1 MMTDLNLRRFRFSRL
16 RTRASSAYLLIV
28 LSLAILSPQAALASD
43 PSDGT
48 VPSAGSSAILWNKV
62 DVSSQNL
69 FYGPGGKDHEPH
81 GKMTF
86 SEEDKTGSNPKFDV
100 VDQDGTKWKVKMAVE
115 ARPETAASRL
125 LWAIGFFSNED
136 YFVHELKVDGVPAQ
150 LLRGREKIDRD
161 GTMRDVRLKRY
172 LDDQKKIGS
181 WHWKKNPFAG
191 SREFDGLRVMMALLN
206 NWDLKDVN
214 NGILEIK
221 SKTSP
226 HQIYLVSDL
235 GATFGTTGRSLT
247 QAKSK
252 GNLEEYRRS
261 KFIRKVTD
269 EHVDFNVPTRP
280 SLIFVFGVPTYISRV
295 RMGWI
300 GKHIPRTHAKWVGEE
315 LSKLSHEQIRDAFRS
330 AGYTPEE
337 VEGFAQVVENRIGE
351 LKKL

>member
-1 MMTDLNLRRFRFSRL
+1 M
-16 RTRASSAYLLIV
+16 
-28 LSLAILSPQAALASD
+28 
-43 PSDGT
+43 
-48 VPSAGSSAILWNKV
+48 
-62 DVSSQNL
+62 
-69 FYGPGGKDHEPH
+69 
-81 GKMTF
+81 
-86 SEEDKTGSNPKFDV
+86 
-100 VDQDGTKWKVKMAVE
+100 
-115 ARPETAASRL
+115 
-125 LWAIGFFSNED
+125 
-136 YFVHELKVDGVPAQ
+136 PAQ
-150 LLRGREKIDRD
+150 LLRGREKSTVTAPCAMFGSSAISTTR
-161 GTMRDVRLKRY
+161 
-172 LDDQKKIGS
+172 KKS
-181 WHWKKNPFAG
+181 APRHWKKNPFAG

-280 SLIFVFGVPTYISRV
+280 SLYSLRVPTYISRV

-337 VEGFAQVVENRIGE
+337 VGRVCSGCRKSDWRTRETLGRRHRFGFVAGAASSSASQ
-351 LKKL
+351 L